1 MTPADDQPNTESE
14 PPLSAEERSAPTRR
28 QLRQRQER
36 RSRRNSW
43 IIFLSV
49 LVVVLAIVMFFV
61 YSFSSSDSEQNAESP
76 EETTTRNPSPGL
88 DGIIVANVSPE
99 NFLPGDCLA
108 DYTDAGEPADIVECS
123 TPHNAQLV
131 GRQVYSTDM
140 SYPGE
145 DELLESSEAFC
156 ADIPLLENTQATYSI
171 NTSRPSQYTW
181 ENDADRRIDCVV
193 STNDETNFTESLVE
207 EPAVDDQRS
216 EQEQSEDPIQT
227 ADEAVEAA
235 PEDTQDTTDDATA
248 EETAADEETTDDA
261 S

>member
-1 MTPADDQPNTESE
+1 MTPADNQQNSESGS
-14 PPLSAEERSAPTRR
+14 PLSAEDPAPTRR

-49 LVVVLAIVMFFV
+49 LIVVLAIVMFFV
-61 YSFSSSDSEQNAESP
+61 YSFSSSDNEAEEQP

-88 DGIIVANVSPE
+88 DGLIAANVSPE
-99 NFLPGDCLA
+99 TFLPGDCLV
-108 DYTDAGEPADIVECS
+108 DYTDAGTPADIVECQ

-131 GRQVYSTDM
+131 GRRLYSQDM

-145 DELLESSEAFC
+145 DELLENSETFC
-156 ADIPLLENTQATYSI
+156 ADITLLENTEATYSI
-171 NTSRPSQYTW
+171 NTSRPSEYTW
-181 ENDADRRIDCVV
+181 ETEDDRRIDCIV

-207 EPAVDDQRS
+207 EPEVDDQRS
-216 EQEQSEDPIQT
+216 EDEQDENPIQT
-227 ADEAVEAA
+227 PEEAA
-235 PEDTQDTTDDATA
+235 NNGGDDGEED
-248 EETAADEETTDDA
+248 ETASPEETTDDE

>member
-1 MTPADDQPNTESE
+1 MSPADNHQNSDSES
-14 PPLSAEERSAPTRR
+14 PLSAEDRPAQTRR

-49 LVVVLAIVMFFV
+49 LIVVLAIVMFFV
-61 YSFSSSDSEQNAESP
+61 YSFSASDNNEAEQP
-76 EETTTRNPSPGL
+76 QETTTRNPSPGI
-88 DGIIVANVSPE
+88 DGLIATNVAPE

-108 DYTDAGEPADIVECS
+108 DYTDAANPADIVDCS

-131 GRQVYSTDM
+131 GRRVHSQDM

-145 DELLESSEAFC
+145 DELLDNSETFC
-156 ADIPLLENTQATYSI
+156 ADITLLENTQATYSI

-181 ENDADRRIDCVV
+181 ETEDDRRIDCIV

-207 EPAVDDQRS
+207 APEVDDQRS
-216 EQEQSEDPIQT
+216 EEEQSESPIQT
-227 ADEAVEAA
+227 ADEA
-235 PEDTQDTTDDATA
+235 TA
-248 EETAADEETTDDA
+248 NGTNEGETASPEEATDTA